1 MLVND
6 LFRLSFHNL
15 LLHKIRSFLTSLGII
30 FGVGSVISM
39 LAISEG
45 AKRQSLSQIEA
56 MGIDKIIVY
65 SKKPPLTGKTDNS
78 SSQGITESYGLTD
91 IDLSNF
97 RKFDNVER
105 VTTAR
110 NSRKKILKGTTRLD
124 ILLVS
129 VDTSFLDDTKSK
141 LIAGRWL
148 TNVDNKSASNVCVIG
163 KNVKRSLFSI
173 GQTGIIGEMVKV
185 ENAVFKVVGIIE
197 NNLGTQLPEMNSPN
211 DMILIPLSTSYN
223 LFGKNAYV
231 GQSRRQ
237 MTITHIEYDVF
248 IVKVTDIAF
257 IDDTAKRI
265 KGYMNKSHQK
275 DKDWGMIVPF
285 ELLKQREQTQ
295 NIFTVIMG
303 SIAGI
308 SLLVGGV
315 GIMNIMLANVY
326 ERRKEIGTRRAL
338 GAKKRDILTQF
349 LIETVF
355 LTMLGGGIGIALG
368 IGISYAVTI
377 YASWPTVYT
386 FWSFALSFVISA
398 LVGIIF
404 GTYPAWK
411 AAQQNPIEV
420 LRAE

>member
-45 AKRQSLSQIEA
+45 AKRQSLAQIEA

-65 SKKPPLTGKTDNS
+65 SKKPPLTGKSDS
-78 SSQGITESYGLTD
+78 SSQGGMTEDYGLENT
-91 IDLSNF
+91 DLSNLK
-97 RKFDNVER
+97 KFDNVSR
-105 VTTAR
+105 ITSIR
-110 NSRKKILKGTTRLD
+110 NSRKKVLKGMTRLD

-129 VDTSFLDDTKSK
+129 ADPSFLEDSKSA
-141 LIAGRWL
+141 LVEGRWL
-148 TNVDNKSASNVCVIG
+148 NNIDEKNATNACVIG
-163 KNVKRSLFSI
+163 KNVKRNLFVIGKEGVVGSMIRIENSI
-173 GQTGIIGEMVKV
+173 FE
-185 ENAVFKVVGIIE
+185 VVGIIE
-197 NNLGTQLPEMNSPN
+197 NKLGTQFPEISGPN
-211 DMILIPLSTSYN
+211 DMIIISTATSES
-223 LFGKNAYV
+223 LFGENAYQ
-231 GQSRRQ
+231 GQGRRN
-237 MTITHIEYDVF
+237 MMITHIEHDVF
-248 IVKVTDIAF
+248 IVKVTDVAY

-265 KGYMNKSHQK
+265 KSYMDKTHQK
-275 DKDWGMIVPF
+275 EKDWGIIVPF
-285 ELLKQREQTQ
+285 ELLKQKEQTQ

-368 IGISYAVTI
+368 MGISYTVTI
-377 YASWPTVYT
+377 YAEWPTVYT

-398 LVGIIF
+398 LVGIVF